1 MPFRSGVPSAIRG
14 TSTAGACPTVGGAV
28 RRAIATT
35 AIATRARSWVRIV
48 NTPYLAG
55 SKRRCGRTGRVRSA
69 TMLRSARSTK
79 LSTYLQTVPMSTAAR
94 PDGLT
99 VAEETVSEVMSRL
112 LRSALRLGLRRANIN
127 RS

>member
-1 MPFRSGVPSAIRG
+1 
-14 TSTAGACPTVGGAV
+14 
-28 RRAIATT
+28 
-35 AIATRARSWVRIV
+35 
-48 NTPYLAG
+48 
-55 SKRRCGRTGRVRSA
+55 
-69 TMLRSARSTK
+69 MLRSARSTK